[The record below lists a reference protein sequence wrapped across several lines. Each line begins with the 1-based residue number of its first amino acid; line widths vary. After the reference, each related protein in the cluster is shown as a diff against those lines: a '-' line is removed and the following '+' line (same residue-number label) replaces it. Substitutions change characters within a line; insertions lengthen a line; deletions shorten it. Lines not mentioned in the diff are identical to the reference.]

1 MTTHADDTY
10 PFCEPSSRDNST
22 LDFYHLLLTGVYSL
36 SKAQVFTVL
45 TCQEQGKFLKDYR
58 RDLPMGRVV
67 IAVYRS
73 WAFVQ
78 RETIQEFK
86 TDDGVSYW
94 YHRKTGQTF
103 WERPL
108 YEPEE
113 DSPLNGGTLL
123 DMDHPEEP
131 NTVTKGAEGA
141 KRRYLQ
147 GDFRKQ
153 MMFGIERKP
162 EAINRRIAAAA
173 SVQSARERGAIPEPN
188 ITSRNTVVTN
198 HSSLIDQH
206 SHASAS
212 RQGNH
217 TTSAAVVT
225 RSGVNGKTKDQPLNE
240 WQIKMIHQNDEIR
253 NASESS
259 SIQSAIMNANNNHN
273 NNNLSS
279 AGSTVG
285 GSTVMSLNAM
295 SGGLGIDANMMMALS
310 QSLTQMLGNM
320 TNMDQNNPHSMIQL
334 GLGMG
339 MALLGTG
346 AVQGVVDKQADNA
359 RMEEN
364 GMMGTTYSMLE
375 TAQSAGHAMGTAGNT
390 TIQQELL
397 DRQGAGFFPSVDA
410 ESIEIPGTPYIDPFD
425 ISKPIHEPIGLPK
438 PNVIISADK
447 PLDHREES
455 SQVQSALAKS
465 TMPLNSLE
473 VARNLQLQSVVPT
486 DTPDAIPQKL
496 LTHTI
501 PANAEDAVKN
511 IVPIMAYPELSTHAN
526 NGNGAP
532 ATYGMQGPAGQ
543 GISFVTKEEAAKQ
556 LVVQETELKLR
567 RTVMPLPVGFFE
579 SIVAK
584 HVAQQS
590 ADYLPQVPNLPQSR
604 TIGRVR
610 PRSAASDWLAIAFD
624 PWSAGKNP
632 LNIEFVPSIL
642 EKAEKIM
649 KGQAKAVDSMEVMRQ
664 KALGDSFI
672 NLEDTAGLAQQRNE
686 ISKAEILARD
696 FKKLCSLCRHGK
708 FADAEQLMNQPD
720 WNVPID
726 YQDDQGNALLHVV
739 AQNGN
744 KRIMKLCLR
753 RGAMINIQNL
763 SGQTALHF
771 AFGFGYND
779 AGNYLLSKGADDSI
793 RNSDG
798 LTCYEGMMARELAL
812 L

>member
-1 MTTHADDTY
+1 
-10 PFCEPSSRDNST
+10 
-22 LDFYHLLLTGVYSL
+22 
-36 SKAQVFTVL
+36 
-45 TCQEQGKFLKDYR
+45 
-58 RDLPMGRVV
+58 MGHVV

-113 DSPLNGGTLL
+113 ESPLNGGTIL

-131 NTVTKGAEGA
+131 NTVSKGTEGA

-162 EAINRRIAAAA
+162 EAIKRRMAAAA
-173 SVQSARERGAIPEPN
+173 SVQSARERGVIPEPN
-188 ITSRNTVVTN
+188 IPSGNTVVTS
-198 HSSLIDQH
+198 HSSFVDKQ

-212 RQGNH
+212 HQGNQ
-217 TTSAAVVT
+217 TAPAGVVVT
-225 RSGVNGKTKDQPLNE
+225 RSGVNAKPDQPLTE
-240 WQIKMIHQNDEIR
+240 WQIKMINQNDEIR

-259 SIQSAIMNANNNHN
+259 TIHSAILNVNTNHN
-273 NNNLSS
+273 NSS
-279 AGSTVG
+279 SGISTAGSAA
-285 GSTVMSLNAM
+285 MSLNAM

-320 TNMDQNNPHSMIQL
+320 KDMDQTNPQNMIQL

-346 AVQGVVDKQADNA
+346 AVQGVVDKQAENA
-359 RMEEN
+359 LVEEHSV
-364 GMMGTTYSMLE
+364 MDPTRSMLG
-375 TAQSAGHAMGTAGNT
+375 TVPSTGHVAGVSGTT

-397 DRQGAGFFPSVDA
+397 NRQGAGFFPSVDA
-410 ESIEIPGTPYIDPFD
+410 ESIEIPSTPDIDPFD

-447 PLDHREES
+447 PLDHREETG
-455 SQVQSALAKS
+455 QVQKALVNSSA
-465 TMPLNSLE
+465 PLNSLE
-473 VARNLQLQSVVPT
+473 MARNLKLQAVDPT
-486 DTPDAIPQKL
+486 DTPDAIPQKV

-501 PANAEDAVKN
+501 PGNAEDAVKK

-526 NGNGAP
+526 GGNGAP

-556 LVVQETELKLR
+556 LFVQETELKLR
-567 RTVMPLPVGFFE
+567 RTVMPLPVGFFD

-632 LNIEFVPSIL
+632 LNTEFVPSIL

-649 KGQAKAVDSMEVMRQ
+649 KGQAKAVDAMEVMRQ

-708 FADAEQLMNQPD
+708 FVEAEQLMNQSD

-763 SGQTALHF
+763 VGQTPLHF

-798 LTCYEGMMARELAL
+798 LTCYEGLMGRELAL